1 MLVFRALIALRTSE
15 ASHDK
20 EHSSGS
26 EKLVGPWL
34 GNVGGAKHV
43 AKWLFSMVAFSSDV
57 ETEWLASD
65 KVWGIL
71 EELLDR

>member
-1 MLVFRALIALRTSE
+1 M
-15 ASHDK
+15 
-20 EHSSGS
+20 
-26 EKLVGPWL
+26 
-34 GNVGGAKHV
+34 GGAKHV